1 MPSLKSNLVKRI
13 DRLPKP
19 GNAADAMQPL
29 FEAVSNSIHS
39 TQDRFKENV
48 ATNGKIVVTLT
59 MARRQAPA
67 KIIVEDNGIGLDS
80 KNYEAFTTTDTDN
93 KIARGG
99 KGVGRLL
106 WLDSFEAISVSS
118 KSQENGRGT
127 RRKFRFVL
135 SRSEQIQDYEE
146 SSIDGVAPETGVM
159 VEFSGLRDNGYR
171 AKFPGRPAYVFQH
184 FTSHFL
190 PTFIGSRS
198 PQITVHCGDETRH
211 YPEEINSIIHRRE
224 TIENIATVDY
234 GPLTL
239 TLMECDKIASADL
252 QGSHFVHF
260 IAHDRTVHSQK
271 IDGKLGLKYFGPNED
286 RVFHAVLTGKY
297 LDDNVNQERTKFQ
310 FEDAILDRIV
320 NDVCTPHIEK
330 FLAEPL
336 QSLRQDQRTRVKAIT
351 ESYPSVAFGDVDE
364 LQEKLP
370 SGELNDD
377 AIFGHLSRER
387 YRRDQRQAEKIRTVL
402 ERLKEPSVDVNT
414 FAGAIEAA
422 GKAIEEAE
430 QKSLTEYIV
439 RRKVVLDFIEI
450 LLEKVRDDTRDSSY
464 QREDI
469 LHSFICP
476 LRVNTLTNGSR
487 KVVPASSHDL
497 WIIDERLTFAQ
508 YFSSDAEFQN
518 LSDAVASEER
528 PDVLIFDH
536 VHGLRQ
542 TEDPSRVL
550 LVEFKRPGRTSYASE
565 ENPQHQV
572 ERYVRRLLEGGK
584 LDVKGRPIKLKDDTV
599 FYCFIVADI
608 VGKLDEWTYSWDRT
622 ADGRGRLYQPR
633 SGFKGSIELIAW
645 DTLLSDARERNQAF
659 FDRAGISGKSF
670 FVEAQDAA
678 HQRLRAAD
686 DKAAETTLSYEA
698 ASV

>member
-1 MPSLKSNLVKRI
+1 MPSLKTNLVKRI

-19 GNAADAMQPL
+19 TNAADAMQPL

-39 TQDRFKENV
+39 TQDRFKEKV
-48 ATNGKIVVTLT
+48 ATQGKITVTLT
-59 MARRQAPA
+59 MASRKSPS
-67 KIIVEDNGIGLDS
+67 KIVVEDNGVGLDGR
-80 KNYEAFTTTDTDN
+80 NFDAFTTTDTDN

-106 WLDSFEAISVSS
+106 WLDCFEAIRVSS
-118 KSQENGRGT
+118 TSVETGGPKL
-127 RRKFRFVL
+127 RKFRFVL
-135 SRSEQIQDYEE
+135 SQADQIQDYEE
-146 SSIDGVAPETGVM
+146 GKPDGTAPETGVFI
-159 VEFSGLRDNGYR
+159 EFEGLRDNGYKV
-171 AKFPGRPAYVFQH
+171 KFPGRPAYVFQH

-198 PQITVHCGDETRH
+198 PRITVHCGDESRH
-211 YPEEINSIIHRRE
+211 YPDEINSIIHRRE
-224 TIENIATVDY
+224 VIESIATSNY
-234 GPLTL
+234 GTLTL
-239 TLMECDKIASADL
+239 TLMECDKVASADL

-271 IDGKLGLKYFGPNED
+271 IDSKLGLKYFGPNDD
-286 RVFHAVLTGKY
+286 RVFHAVLTGKF

-310 FEDAILDRIV
+310 FEDAILDRMV
-320 NDVCTPHIEK
+320 NEVCTPQIEQ

-336 QSLRQDQRTRVKAIT
+336 LTLRQDQRTRVKAIT

-387 YRRDQRQAEKIRTVL
+387 YRRDQRQAEKIRAVL
-402 ERLKEPSVDVNT
+402 ERLKEPAVDIKSFT
-414 FAGAIEAA
+414 SAIEAA
-422 GKAIEEAE
+422 SKAIEEAE

-464 QREDI
+464 QREDV

-476 LRVNTLTNGSR
+476 LRINTLSDGAKR
-487 KVVPASSHDL
+487 VVPAASHDL

-518 LSDAVASEER
+518 LSDSITSDER

-542 TEDPSRVL
+542 TDDPSRVL
-550 LVEFKRPGRTSYASE
+550 LVEFKRPGRTSYAAD

-584 LDVKGRPIKLKDDTV
+584 FDVKGRPIKLKEDTV
-599 FYCFIVADI
+599 FFCFIVADI
-608 VGKLDEWTYSWDRT
+608 VGKMDDWTYSWDRT
-622 ADGRGRLYQPR
+622 ADGRGRFYQPR

-670 FVEAQDAA
+670 FVEDQEAS
-678 HQRLRAAD
+678 HQRLRT
-686 DKAAETTLSYEA
+686 EYEP
-698 ASV
+698 ASDNVAPIDARAT